1 MSESTKPSP
10 IPATTYIWMNG
21 EFVAWDEARIHVL
34 THAFHYGTGVFEGIR
49 AYMTPKGPSIFRA
62 LDHFKRI
69 LRSAKIYRM
78 ELKYTAEELVEITKE
93 LIRRNEEADPKL
105 REDKT
110 PWYIRPVVY
119 RGYYTLGV
127 NPLQCPVEIFIAT
140 WKWGRY
146 LGPEALENGVDVKF
160 SSWQRM
166 APNTFP
172 SMAKCTANYANSA
185 LAKIDAVLSRY
196 EKSESLKKK
205 EEDLNLSEDFLKME
219 EGISLNPFGFISEGS
234 GENIFIVLDGV
245 LWTPCLGSII
255 LPGITRNSVIT
266 LAKEMGIEVREE
278 FLPREMLYIA
288 DEAFFTGTAAE
299 ITPIR
304 SVDGITIGEGK
315 RGPITT
321 KLQKAFFDII
331 EGKAEDRFGWHCY
344 VYQ

>member
-1 MSESTKPSP
+1 
-10 IPATTYIWMNG
+10 MNG

-34 THAFHYGTGVFEGIR
+34 THALHYGTGVFEGIR
-49 AYMTPKGPSIFRA
+49 AYMTPNGPSIFRA

-78 ELKYTAEELVEITKE
+78 ELKYTAEELVEVAKE

-185 LAKIDAVLSRY
+185 LSKMDAVLDKY
-196 EKSESLKKK
+196 VEGTDEKKY
-205 EEDLNLSEDFLKME
+205 E
-219 EGISLNPFGFISEGS
+219 EGIALNPFGFISEGS

-255 LPGITRNSVIT
+255 LPGITRHSVIT

>member
-1 MSESTKPSP
+1 MSESTKPSA

-21 EFVAWDEARIHVL
+21 QFVPWDEAKVHVL
-34 THAFHYGTGVFEGIR
+34 THALHYGTGVFEGIR

-62 LDHFKRI
+62 QDHFKRI
-69 LRSAKIYRM
+69 IRSAKIYRM
-78 ELKYTAEELVEITKE
+78 ELPYTADDLVEITKE
-93 LIRRNEEADPKL
+93 LIRKNEAEDPEL
-105 REDKT
+105 RKDKT
-110 PWYIRPVVY
+110 TWYIRPVIY

-127 NPLQCPVEIFIAT
+127 NPFQCPVEVFIAT

-172 SMAKCTANYANSA
+172 SMAKCTANYANSS
-185 LAKIDAVLSRY
+185 LSKMDAVLEGY
-196 EKSESLKKK
+196 
-205 EEDLNLSEDFLKME
+205 E
-219 EGISLNPFGFISEGS
+219 EGIALNPFGLISEGS
-234 GENIFIVLDGV
+234 GENLFIVLDGV
-245 LWTPCLGSII
+245 LWTPCMGSMI
-255 LPGITRNSVIT
+255 LPGITRNCVIT

-304 SVDGITIGEGK
+304 SVDKITIGEGK
-315 RGPITT
+315 RGPITG
-321 KLQKAFFDII
+321 KIQKAFFDII
-331 EGKAEDRFGWHCY
+331 EGKAADRFGWHCY
-344 VYQ
+344 VYP

>member
-1 MSESTKPSP
+1 MSESTKPSA
-10 IPATTYIWMNG
+10 IPPTAYVWMNG
-21 EFVAWDEARIHVL
+21 EFVPWDEARVHVL
-34 THAFHYGTGVFEGIR
+34 THALHYGTGVFEGIR
-49 AYMTPKGPSIFRA
+49 AYITPKGPSIFRA
-62 LDHFKRI
+62 KDHFKRI

-78 ELKYTAEELVEITKE
+78 EVPYTADDLVNIAKE
-93 LIRRNEEADPKL
+93 LIRKNEAADPKL
-105 REDKT
+105 KEDKT
-110 PWYIRPVVY
+110 AWYIRPVIY

-127 NPLQCPVEIFIAT
+127 NPFQCPVEIFIAT

-146 LGPEALENGVDVKF
+146 LGPQALENGVDVKF

-185 LAKIDAVLSRY
+185 LSKMDAVREGY
-196 EKSESLKKK
+196 
-205 EEDLNLSEDFLKME
+205 E

-234 GENIFIVLDGV
+234 GENLFIVLDGV
-245 LWTPCLGSII
+245 LWTPCIGSMI
-255 LPGITRNSVIT
+255 LPGITRNCVIT

-304 SVDGITIGEGK
+304 SVDGITIGNGK
-315 RGPITT
+315 RGPITERI
-321 KLQKAFFDII
+321 QRAFFDII

-344 VYQ
+344 VYEE